1 MALADLLAVP
11 SSRRKIGISE
21 ERINAIKPIL
31 RQYIAYW
38 RDYPDM
44 FVDFLQT
51 GGDPDHPRQLVFYFY
66 QRVFLRASMRYK
78 YVYMVFPRG
87 YSKSFLSILVLMC
100 RCILYPRC
108 KLFITSGGKQ
118 QAAGIAKE
126 KVEEICNLVPAFRR
140 ELDMRPGRTRH
151 SKDYCIYMFKN
162 GSFFDNIAARES
174 SRGKRR
180 HGGLVEECVGVD
192 GDILQSVIIPTMNVA
207 RMCMDGTTQVDDPL
221 NQSQIYVTTAGWK
234 STYAYQKLI
243 QILVW
248 MITEPEKAIVL
259 GGTWRIPVL
268 MGLQNKSFLTDQERD
283 GTFNEAAFDREYES
297 IWSGTAEGAFFNGEA
312 FDRSR
317 RLQKPEYEFSG
328 RSSGLSYYVISV
340 DVGRRGQ
347 PSNMP
352 SLNSFNC
359 WKVPLLWDNQQ
370 PRLKNFQLFGQGGL
384 QQYPYFPRN
393 YRVYKYGSTT
403 IPFMGVHHKLLVM
416 ETESAFCED
425 MVSSC
430 GQP

>member
-140 ELDMRPGRTRH
+140 ELDMRPADDALPVVDQFGIVQITPE
-151 SKDYCIYMFKN
+151 
-162 GSFFDNIAARES
+162 ES
-174 SRGKRR
+174 STDTMKSTLPVAAAPDELGLTDDDVVYLRMKWGNGYKPEDWVWLERLYNDMCDSYDVQTAGHKDTLILVCKTSLKCNQLVDLGDIEGYQKMSRVYNDLMKSGKFTAAQNKEEQGEFVDSISEIVALCEKDGFIPRFYQDSPNDKVDR
-180 HGGLVEECVGVD
+180 TIQDMQIYTRNLVETEHD
-192 GDILQSVIIPTMNVA
+192 LGDLLETAAKQVA
-207 RMCMDGTTQVDDPL
+207 KDR
-221 NQSQIYVTTAGWK
+221 
-234 STYAYQKLI
+234 
-243 QILVW
+243 
-248 MITEPEKAIVL
+248 E
-259 GGTWRIPVL
+259 
-268 MGLQNKSFLTDQERD
+268 
-283 GTFNEAAFDREYES
+283 NEANVSAEAAGEEDRLEKELFDTPSDEKYY
-297 IWSGTAEGAFFNGEA
+297 TASDEA
-312 FDRSR
+312 DFQDFEEDLEEQDNLIMR
-317 RLQKPEYEFSG
+317 RL
-328 RSSGLSYYVISV
+328 
-340 DVGRRGQ
+340 
-347 PSNMP
+347 
-352 SLNSFNC
+352 
-359 WKVPLLWDNQQ
+359 
-370 PRLKNFQLFGQGGL
+370 L
-384 QQYPYFPRN
+384 Q
-393 YRVYKYGSTT
+393 
-403 IPFMGVHHKLLVM
+403 
-416 ETESAFCED
+416 EEEE
-425 MVSSC
+425 
-430 GQP
+430 

>member
-151 SKDYCIYMFKN
+151 SKDYCIYMFKMVV
-162 GSFFDNIAARES
+162 SLI
-174 SRGKRR
+174 
-180 HGGLVEECVGVD
+180 
-192 GDILQSVIIPTMNVA
+192 ILRPVKVAVANDVMEDWLRNV
-207 RMCMDGTTQVDDPL
+207 
-221 NQSQIYVTTAGWK
+221 S
-234 STYAYQKLI
+234 
-243 QILVW
+243 
-248 MITEPEKAIVL
+248 
-259 GGTWRIPVL
+259 VL
-268 MGLQNKSFLTDQERD
+268 MVIFCRVSL
-283 GTFNEAAFDREYES
+283 
-297 IWSGTAEGAFFNGEA
+297 
-312 FDRSR
+312 SR
-317 RLQKPEYEFSG
+317 P
-328 RSSGLSYYVISV
+328 
-340 DVGRRGQ
+340 
-347 PSNMP
+347 
-352 SLNSFNC
+352 
-359 WKVPLLWDNQQ
+359 
-370 PRLKNFQLFGQGGL
+370 
-384 QQYPYFPRN
+384 
-393 YRVYKYGSTT
+393 
-403 IPFMGVHHKLLVM
+403 
-416 ETESAFCED
+416 
-425 MVSSC
+425 
-430 GQP
+430 